1 MNEIKWKR
9 WSVPF
14 LPVWHFQMDLLLQS
28 RVINPLESILV
39 LHRQPLW
46 PEIIILDKS
55 FNKMLR
61 NGHAP
66 FSTRAGSLCLISY
79 MHKMH
84 SQYLICSLLRKL
96 NRINVL
102 LQKTQIVIIE
112 SKTVMAN
119 KKSRTDKKYM
129 ITVITVIMLV
139 LPLINFAVPWYSHFR
154 LGATKEQLVENEL
167 NFFFIIRNSR
177 DAYT

>member
-96 NRINVL
+96 NRINIL

-129 ITVITVIMLV
+129 ITVIV

-167 NFFFIIRNSR
+167 IFFS
-177 DAYT
+177 

>member
-1 MNEIKWKR
+1 MNEIKCKR

-79 MHKMH
+79 MHNMH

-96 NRINVL
+96 NRKIFFCRKHKLSL
-102 LQKTQIVIIE
+102 L
-112 SKTVMAN
+112 TV
-119 KKSRTDKKYM
+119 KRWWQTRRVDW
-129 ITVITVIMLV
+129 L
-139 LPLINFAVPWYSHFR
+139 
-154 LGATKEQLVENEL
+154 TKNTWL
-167 NFFFIIRNSR
+167 R
-177 DAYT
+177 

>member
-39 LHRQPLW
+39 LYRQPLW

-96 NRINVL
+96 NRVNIL
-102 LQKTQIVIIE
+102 LQKTLIVIFE

-129 ITVITVIMLV
+129 ITVIM
-139 LPLINFAVPWYSHFR
+139 
-154 LGATKEQLVENEL
+154 
-167 NFFFIIRNSR
+167 
-177 DAYT
+177 

>member
-96 NRINVL
+96 NRINIL

-167 NFFFIIRNSR
+167 IFFLHNS
-177 DAYT
+177 

>member
-1 MNEIKWKR
+1 MNEIKCKR
-9 WSVPF
+9 LSVPF
-14 LPVWHFQMDLLLQS
+14 LPVWHFQMDLLQS

-96 NRINVL
+96 NRINIL

-129 ITVITVIMLV
+129 IMVITHQFCCSLV
-139 LPLINFAVPWYSHFR
+139 FALSSWCNKRTVGGKRTHF
-154 LGATKEQLVENEL
+154 
-167 NFFFIIRNSR
+167 FSS
-177 DAYT
+177 

>member
-1 MNEIKWKR
+1 MNEIKCKR
-9 WSVPF
+9 LSVPF

-96 NRINVL
+96 NRINILCRKHKLSL
-102 LQKTQIVIIE
+102 LRVKRWWQTRRVE
-112 SKTVMAN
+112 
-119 KKSRTDKKYM
+119 
-129 ITVITVIMLV
+129 L
-139 LPLINFAVPWYSHFR
+139 
-154 LGATKEQLVENEL
+154 TKNTWL
-167 NFFFIIRNSR
+167 R
-177 DAYT
+177 

>member
-96 NRINVL
+96 NRINIL

-139 LPLINFAVPWYSHFR
+139 LPLINFAVPLYSHFR

-177 DAYT
+177 DTYT

>member
-96 NRINVL
+96 NRINIL

-177 DAYT
+177 DTYT

>member
-28 RVINPLESILV
+28 RVINLLESILV

-96 NRINVL
+96 NRINIL

-119 KKSRTDKKYM
+119 KKSRLTDKKYM
-129 ITVITVIMLV
+129 ITPFTVIM
-139 LPLINFAVPWYSHFR
+139 
-154 LGATKEQLVENEL
+154 
-167 NFFFIIRNSR
+167 
-177 DAYT
+177 

>member
-55 FNKMLR
+55 FNKMFR

-66 FSTRAGSLCLISY
+66 FSTRAGSLCLIHVSY

-84 SQYLICSLLRKL
+84 SQYLICRLLRKL
-96 NRINVL
+96 NRINIL

-129 ITVITVIMLV
+129 ITVIM
-139 LPLINFAVPWYSHFR
+139 
-154 LGATKEQLVENEL
+154 
-167 NFFFIIRNSR
+167 
-177 DAYT
+177 

>member
-66 FSTRAGSLCLISY
+66 FSTRAGSLCLIHVSY

-84 SQYLICSLLRKL
+84 SQYLICRLLRKL
-96 NRINVL
+96 NRINIL

-167 NFFFIIRNSR
+167 IFFLHNS
-177 DAYT
+177 

>member
-96 NRINVL
+96 NRINIL

-129 ITVITVIMLV
+129 ITVLV

-167 NFFFIIRNSR
+167 IIFFHNS
-177 DAYT
+177 

>member
-84 SQYLICSLLRKL
+84 SQYLICRLLRKL
-96 NRINVL
+96 NRINIL

-119 KKSRTDKKYM
+119 KKRIHDYGNH
-129 ITVITVIMLV
+129 VIMLTQV